1 MEKKISNI
9 NKRKCGVGT
18 SALIISIFSIMFS
31 FTSLGEKS
39 IGENILAAVGIRFPV
54 MVISMILFIIS
65 AFIGHKYIEN
75 YGAKVGRNI
84 SVFFIILMVVLT
96 IKSL

>member
-1 MEKKISNI
+1 
-9 NKRKCGVGT
+9 
-18 SALIISIFSIMFS
+18 
-31 FTSLGEKS
+31 
-39 IGENILAAVGIRFPV
+39 
-54 MVISMILFIIS
+54 MILRLSIIS